1 MAKLYVE
8 RGPLRGKEVLLEEGK
23 YYLMGRDPEC
33 VLRFRDSLVSR
44 RHLSVRVD
52 SGRVILRDLDS
63 LNGTYVNGN
72 PVTRSMSLRLGDQIE
87 VGETIVSV
95 LADDERAGE
104 GGLVG
109 QTLAG
114 YEILERVGRG
124 GMGTVYKARQV
135 SLDRAV
141 AFKVLS
147 SGLARDEDFIKQF
160 HEEVRAAAQ
169 LVHPNIVQAVDVG
182 TVGDIRYFVMEYV
195 PGGSIEDKLDREG
208 RIAPDRAVPM
218 LVDVARGL
226 RYTESQSVIH
236 RDIKPDNLMYAET
249 GIVKIIDMGI
259 ARLLG
264 KKRHLVQSDG
274 VFGSPHFIAPEQAAG
289 DRIDHRADLYSLGAS
304 AYRMLSG
311 RTMFTGESQAEIMAK
326 HVNEEPRPLKDVAP
340 WVPTRLCDLIMMLVE
355 KEPNDRYSS
364 AEEVLEAL
372 ESLSA
377 GGAVVPRPAELRR
390 VPKTREATRHTR
402 YEKQRRNKLMLLGLI
417 AGLILL
423 VLLILV
429 IPKG

>member
-1 MAKLYVE
+1 
-8 RGPLRGKEVLLEEGK
+8 VLLEEGK
-23 YYLMGRDPEC
+23 YYLLGRDSEC

-44 RHLSVRVD
+44 RHISIRVD

-63 LNGTYVNGN
+63 RNGTYVNGN
-72 PVTRSMSLRLGDQIE
+72 PVTRSMELRLGDQVE

-95 LADDERAGE
+95 LSDDERAGE

-124 GMGTVYKARQV
+124 GMGTVYKARQL
-135 SLDRAV
+135 SLDRIT

-147 SGLARDEDFIKQF
+147 SGLARDEEFIRQF

-169 LVHPNIVQAVDVG
+169 LVHPNIVQALDVG
-182 TVGDIRYFVMEYV
+182 AVGDIRYFVMEYV

-218 LVDVARGL
+218 LIDVARGL

-236 RDIKPDNLMYAET
+236 RDIKPDNLMFAET

-264 KKRHLVQSDG
+264 KKRQLIQRDG

-289 DRIDHRADLYSLGAS
+289 EKIDNRADLYSMGAS
-304 AYRMLSG
+304 AYRMLAG

-340 WVPTRLCDLIMMLVE
+340 WVPTRLCDLIMILVE
-355 KEPNDRYSS
+355 KQPSNRFNNAD
-364 AEEVLEAL
+364 EVLQAL
-372 ESLSA
+372 DSLGA
-377 GGAVVPRPAELRR
+377 GGPAAPRPTELRR
-390 VPKTREATRHTR
+390 VPVARETTRHTR
-402 YEKQRRNKLMLLGLI
+402 YKKQRRNKMILIGLI